1 MSVTADV
8 PEVSCSGVSVTADV
22 PEMSCSGVSVTA
34 DVPEMTFVK
43 AAGSLA
49 IQAHRC

>member
-8 PEVSCSGVSVTADV
+8 PEMT
-22 PEMSCSGVSVTA
+22 CSGVSVTA
-34 DVPEMTFVK
+34 DVPEMTSVK